1 MGASTI
7 TCSSG
12 GSGYTQRMRV
22 ALALLPVEANTL
34 RAPLL
39 AWMLKADD
47 PAEVLLVC
55 EVLRPHNEELRE
67 RLWALAEEAGTPA
80 AVRLR
85 ALTALAAYDP
95 ENARWGKAGGTAAE
109 LLLTADPFYRGQWA
123 TALRPVRAALRG
135 RLAEVCRGE
144 KLAEHRQTAA
154 LVLAE
159 YAGGDRRR

>member
-1 MGASTI
+1 
-7 TCSSG
+7 
-12 GSGYTQRMRV
+12 
-22 ALALLPVEANTL
+22 VEANTL

-109 LLLTADPFYRGQWA
+109 LLLTADPFYRGAPPDGGASAGRVRWRRSKTV
-123 TALRPVRAALRG
+123 TASG
-135 RLAEVCRGE
+135 
-144 KLAEHRQTAA
+144 KTN
-154 LVLAE
+154 
-159 YAGGDRRR
+159 GGLPSS